1 MSAITRRG
9 RQFQRPSRK
18 WWAAQIA
25 ATTTLGTGWVSAGA
39 WTKPLSL
46 MAIGI
51 VSQATITY
59 LVPNAE
65 QAPRAESRPAPEPA
79 QRATAV
85 PAVAAIG

>member
-9 RQFQRPSRK
+9 KQFQKPSRK

-25 ATTTLGTGWVSAGA
+25 ATTTLGTGLVSAGA

-46 MAIGI
+46 MAIGV
-51 VSQATITY
+51 VSQAAITY

-65 QAPRAESRPAPEPA
+65 QAPHAEPRSAPEPA
-79 QRATAV
+79 QRGAAA
-85 PAVAAIG
+85 PAVVAVG